1 MSQIELTITRDDSTE
16 PAGYRRLARTHLRK
30 PRNGLALTV
39 CQSGGLMRVFTGDTL
54 G

>member
-1 MSQIELTITRDDSTE
+1 ME
-16 PAGYRRLARTHLRK
+16 RTTPPSVNTPMRN

-54 G
+54 R